1 MDNLNPLDDIDL
13 AGMTL
18 GDVKNMENPVLRH
31 TILNMLESDT
41 IKEQQHTSHG
51 MHTSH
56 LMSSTGVVKTPT
68 EEKPS

>member
-1 MDNLNPLDDIDL
+1 MDNSNPLDDIDL
-13 AGMTL
+13 TGMTL

-31 TILNMLESDT
+31 TILNMLESDA

-56 LMSSTGVVKTPT
+56 ASSDTGVVKTPF
-68 EEKPS
+68 EKKPQ

>member
-1 MDNLNPLDDIDL
+1 MDNSNPLDNIDL

-18 GDVKNMENPVLRH
+18 GDVRKMENPVLRQ
-31 TILNMLESDT
+31 TILNMLESD
-41 IKEQQHTSHG
+41 IKKETEHTSHG

-56 LMSSTGVVKTPT
+56 LMSLPKV